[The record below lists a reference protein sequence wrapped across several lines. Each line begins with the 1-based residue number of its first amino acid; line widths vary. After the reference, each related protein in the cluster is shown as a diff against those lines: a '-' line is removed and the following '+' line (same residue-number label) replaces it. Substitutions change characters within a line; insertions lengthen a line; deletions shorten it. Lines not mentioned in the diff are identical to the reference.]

1 MECFYSLECWKCW
14 LRVKRRRNVKYWVR
28 SLLWWIAT
36 PDMKH
41 SVQSMTEPGCESWC
55 WLTEEGGAA
64 SVGSLAR
71 RQRLGRTGPQLQDT
85 VSRLRSQLQISRIW
99 SGMSQKTRRYW
110 GVGHNLHQTLT
121 AGERDEPHLW
131 RPLDWLLGGNYK
143 LSTNTS
149 LLVPTY
155 RSTFPGVP
163 LRRCRSVVALKH

>member
-1 MECFYSLECWKCW
+1 MLNTEWGAYCDELLLPTWNILYGVWRSLALAVRVVVDW
-14 LRVKRRRNVKYWVR
+14 LRREERPVSVVWRGDRGWGGLVHNSRTR
-28 SLLWWIAT
+28 SLDWGHNT
-36 PDMKH
+36 RD
-41 SVQSMTEPGCESWC
+41 PGYHREW
-55 WLTEEGGAA
+55 
-64 SVGSLAR
+64 V
-71 RQRLGRTGPQLQDT
+71 
-85 VSRLRSQLQISRIW
+85 
-99 SGMSQKTRRYW
+99 RRYW